1 MEIEKILAMKVSRQ
15 EDMLTM
21 IISNQIDCGGDDG
34 GMVSVKKFN
43 ELARDIIKW
52 HEQEVLKQS
61 KKTNESISKRH

>member
-21 IISNQIDCGGDDG
+21 IISNRIDYGGDDG
-34 GMVSVKKFN
+34 GMVSVKNFN

-52 HEQEVLKQS
+52 HEQEMSKQS
-61 KKTNESISKRH
+61 KNNK